1 MPISTTPCFGPTT
14 LLQVVLYMVPSL
26 GAPRPVHLCG
36 PPGDRGNSL
45 AVNPQ
50 VELVEASSSL
60 ANIMALLHT
69 RQLTGGKRKAH
80 MGGCAVQ

>member
-1 MPISTTPCFGPTT
+1 
-14 LLQVVLYMVPSL
+14 MVPSL

-45 AVNPQ
+45 AVQPQ

-69 RQLTGGKRKAH
+69 RQLTGGWCEGVR
-80 MGGCAVQ
+80 MCVREVGDGGGTCSASSMVIWSWRE